1 MEKILAS
8 IAGATMGILAII
20 FLLMGMIGSMIFP
33 EQAQV
38 IGLAFVIVGAAF
50 VLMTIVFLRMASKY
64 RAQTRQITLDGRKVE
79 AEILEV
85 KEVTDISI
93 NGKHPYVVLCNV
105 EGRTLESDYFY
116 ENVHRFDD
124 RKMIDVYLNDETDEV
139 LIDLE
144 S

>member
-8 IAGATMGILAII
+8 IAGATVGILAII

-124 RKMIDVYLNDETDEV
+124 RKMIDVYLNDETEEV

>member
-1 MEKILAS
+1 MEKILATV
-8 IAGATMGILAII
+8 AGATMGILAII
-20 FLLMGMIGSMIFP
+20 FLLMGIVGSMFFP

-38 IGLAFVIVGAAF
+38 IGLAFVIIGAAF
-50 VLMTIVFLRMASKY
+50 VLMTLVFLRMASKY
-64 RAQTRQITLDGRKVE
+64 RRLKCQVMADGRKID

-85 KEVTDISI
+85 KEVTEINI
-93 NGKHPYVVLCNV
+93 NGKHPYVLICDV
-105 EGRTLESDYFY
+105 EGKTIESEYFY

-124 RKMIDVYLNDETDEV
+124 RKMIDVYLSDKTSEV